1 MSGAVASTLGR
12 LGFGAMAGWEN
23 DGNSLL
29 ESRGKP
35 WKALDLRDQHINTMV
50 SGGSFFSSSQ
60 SIGVFCWGMAIC
72 GQPQQRYETNWDLN
86 MVMYSPESRNII
98 ASGKCV

>member
-50 SGGSFFSSSQ
+50 SGVFF
-60 SIGVFCWGMAIC
+60 
-72 GQPQQRYETNWDLN
+72 PQTNPLGCFAGEWPSVANHNKDTK
-86 MVMYSPESRNII
+86 PT
-98 ASGKCV
+98 GT

>member
-1 MSGAVASTLGR
+1 VSGAVASTLGR

-35 WKALDLRDQHINTMV
+35 WKALESLGLEGSTHQHY
-50 SGGSFFSSSQ
+50 GFRWFFFLKP
-60 SIGVFCWGMAIC
+60 IHWGVLLGEWPSVANHNKDMKPTG
-72 GQPQQRYETNWDLN
+72 T
-86 MVMYSPESRNII
+86 
-98 ASGKCV
+98 